1 MVAPAGPLSGADD
14 GVTTVGPVLTRYP
27 RFAELIGQGEDQAM
41 SDRLRKAESIGRP
54 LGDDAFV
61 AELEKLSHRT
71 LKPAKPGPK
80 RKTPRQLDL
89 KSSMI

>member
-1 MVAPAGPLSGADD
+1 
-14 GVTTVGPVLTRYP
+14 
-27 RFAELIGQGEDQAM
+27 M

-80 RKTPRQLDL
+80 RAGRVCLDRDRRWISG
-89 KSSMI
+89 SSAGCLPDVPIFSVM